1 MHRRTHDGRR
11 RLRVADGETKQG
23 RRSQR
28 EEVWALERKKIND
41 GLKGRRR
48 WNDWRE
54 MNNESYE
61 FERKKMK
68 FDNGGSTKLPHFV
81 YAARKN

>member
-1 MHRRTHDGRR
+1 MGF
-11 RLRVADGETKQG
+11 GE
-23 RRSQR
+23 
-28 EEVWALERKKIND
+28 EEEKND

-81 YAARKN
+81 YAARKNKIRRGILLIYEGEI